1 MTMNENI
8 QRFKAALAALFAAL
22 TALWGWFGW
31 LVLVW
36 LMLMLLDYVTGSAA
50 AIKEGTWSSQAAREG
65 IFHKGTELIMVVIAG
80 VLDFVVWLLLEN
92 MPTLPLLIPY
102 SAFACPLV
110 VTWYVLTEL
119 GSIFENSGKLG
130 GPQPAWFQR
139 AVSALKTGVEQAG
152 EHFEEK

>member
-1 MTMNENI
+1 MNENI
-8 QRFKAALAALFAAL
+8 HRFKAALAAIFAAL

-50 AIKEGTWSSQAAREG
+50 AIKTGQWSSQVAREG

-80 VLDFVVWLLLEN
+80 VLDFVIWLLLEN
-92 MPTLPLLIPY
+92 LPALSLPVVY

-139 AVSALKTGVEQAG
+139 AVAALKNSVEQTG
-152 EHFEEK
+152 NLTDSDK